1 MRFFFFIAFLFSL
14 SDGFTQPYINRNQSG
29 SEIKLELEKLA
40 VLGNVLYIAAHPDD
54 ENTRFLAYCAL
65 ERGYETS
72 YLSLTRGDGGQNLIG
87 NEQGIELG
95 LIRTQELLAARSI
108 DGARQY
114 FTRAYDFGF
123 SKNANET
130 FTKWNKNTLLGDV
143 VWVIRKLKPDV
154 IVTRFSPEPGPT
166 HGHHTASAI
175 LALEAF
181 KAAADPSQFPEQ
193 LSQVGVHQAK
203 RIFWNTSWFFFGTK
217 DYDKTGLISL
227 NVGGYNPL
235 LGKSYGEVA
244 AESRSMHSSQGFGS
258 ARQRGDELEYFK
270 FLGGESADKDIF
282 DGINT
287 SWTRLGKYDEIE
299 KLIQSIIQS
308 FNPGN
313 PQLIIKELIELHG
326 KIKKIPSNTFTIK
339 KLNEIQHLIVQCAG
353 IYSEVILDKNSYRLH
368 EEVSGKAEI
377 IVRSDVLVNVKS
389 VKALG
394 TDVNSDKSLKKNEL
408 LTLPFRINHG
418 KLNTLNA
425 PFWLNQ
431 NTQNAFFQ
439 LPDLQFVGP
448 ASNQESAND
457 PLMASLKIVV
467 NGVFEIEI
475 HRPIIFKKVLPESG
489 EIYSTPSILP
499 PVTIHP
505 ATELTFFKPA
515 EKKRIELSLTGVKGT
530 SGKIKIQ
537 LPEGWT
543 AEPATIEFTMPEN
556 GSDKI
561 EFLLSPR
568 ENAQSGIVKFIAE
581 IGTEKYSYDFREI
594 KYNHIPA
601 QFYLP
606 EAACKVV
613 KSDVKIVRKSIGYIS
628 GAGDNIP
635 QVLEAIGYQVKMLSE
650 EEISAGK
657 LADFQAI
664 VVGVRAYNTRESLKN
679 LQKNLLKYVENG
691 GNLVIQYN
699 TSRETVTE
707 ELGPY
712 PLKLGRDRVTVE
724 EAPIVVLNPNHP
736 LLNYPNKI
744 SEKDF
749 ENWVQERGLYFVSEF
764 DKNYEPIFEM
774 ADPGEK
780 PSKGSLIF
788 AKFGKGTYSYT
799 GISFFRQLP
808 AGVEGATRVF
818 VNLIE
823 AKQ

>member
-1 MRFFFFIAFLFSL
+1 MRFLLFSVFLL
-14 SDGFTQPYINRNQSG
+14 SVFNVYTQPFTNKNQNS
-29 SEIKLELEKLA
+29 SEIKLGLEKLS

-108 DGARQY
+108 DGAHQY

-123 SKNANET
+123 SKNAEET
-130 FTKWNKNTLLGDV
+130 FTKWDKKTLLGDV
-143 VWVIRKLKPDV
+143 VWIIRKLKPDV

-181 KAAADPSQFPEQ
+181 KAAADPMKFPEQ
-193 LSQVGVHQAK
+193 LAMVEVHQAK

-227 NVGGYNPL
+227 NVGGYNAL

-270 FLGGESADKDIF
+270 YLDGEAAVNDIF
-282 DGINT
+282 EGINT
-287 SWTRLGKYDEIE
+287 SWKRLGNYEEIE
-299 KLIQSIIQS
+299 KLIQRINI
-308 FNPGN
+308 NYDPRN
-313 PQLIIKELIELHG
+313 PQLSVKNLIELHG
-326 KIKKIPSNTFTIK
+326 MIKKIPSNAFTNR
-339 KLNEIQHLIVQCAG
+339 KLNEIENLIVQCAG
-353 IYSEVILDKNSYRLH
+353 IYSEVIFDKSTYRIN
-368 EEVSGKAEI
+368 EEISGKAEV
-377 IVRSDVLVNVKS
+377 IVRSDVNVQLKS
-389 VKALG
+389 VKAFG
-394 TDVNSDKSLKKNEL
+394 VGFDAETNLKKNEL
-408 LTLPFRINHG
+408 LSLPL
-418 KLNTLNA
+418 KLNKDIVKTQNA

-431 NTQNAFFQ
+431 NIKNDFFQ
-439 LPDLQFVGP
+439 LPDLQFIGP
-448 ASNQESAND
+448 ASNQEMSVDMLSA
-457 PLMASLKIVV
+457 SVKISI
-467 NGVFEIEI
+467 NGSFEIEI
-475 HRPIIFKKVLPESG
+475 HRPVIFKKVLPESG
-489 EIYSTPSILP
+489 EIYSSPVILP

-505 ATELTFFKPA
+505 KTDLIFFRNA
-515 EKKRIELSLTGVKGT
+515 EKKRIEIELSGVKNT
-530 SGKIKIQ
+530 SGKIRI
-537 LPEGWT
+537 LAPEGWI
-543 AEPATIEFTMPEN
+543 AEPVSQDFKLLESGTESINFNLYPGAN
-556 GSDKI
+556 AKSGVLK
-561 EFLLSPR
+561 FL
-568 ENAQSGIVKFIAE
+568 AE
-581 IGTEKYSYDFREI
+581 IDNETHSNDFREI
-594 KYNHIPA
+594 KYSHIPA

-606 EAACKVV
+606 DAVCKVIHTDTKILK
-613 KSDVKIVRKSIGYIS
+613 KSVGYIS

-635 QVLEAIGYQVKMLSE
+635 QVLEAMGYRIKMLSD
-650 EEISAGK
+650 EEIASGK
-657 LADFQAI
+657 LSEYQAI
-664 VVGVRAYNTRESLKN
+664 IVGVRAYNTRETLKS
-679 LQKNLLKYVENG
+679 LQKNLLKYVEDG
-691 GNLVIQYN
+691 GNLVVQYN

-712 PLKLGRDRVTVE
+712 SLRLGRDRVTVE
-724 EAPIVVLNPNHP
+724 EAPITVLNPNHP

-749 ENWVQERGLYFVSEF
+749 EGWVQERGLYFVSEF
-764 DKNYEPIFEM
+764 DPRYEPIFEIS
-774 ADPGEK
+774 DPGEK

-788 AKFGKGTYSYT
+788 TRYGKGTYSYT

-808 AGVEGATRVF
+808 AGVEGATRLF